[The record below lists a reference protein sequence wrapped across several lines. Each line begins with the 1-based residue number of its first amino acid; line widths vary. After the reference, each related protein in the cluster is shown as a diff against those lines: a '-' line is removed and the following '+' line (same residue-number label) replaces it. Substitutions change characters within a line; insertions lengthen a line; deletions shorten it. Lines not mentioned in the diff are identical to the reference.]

1 MEYRLNKDDL
11 LKTLSGWNGF
21 LKKKV
26 HLIACGGTALT
37 LQGVKASTKDVDFIV
52 PEPSEYKY
60 LVGVLEQ
67 LGYKQVTCAGWKR
80 DGEIY
85 IFDLFKGKR
94 VHTTELLESP
104 LRPEG
109 HFLIKEYSSLYIGVL
124 NPYDLIVSK
133 LFRCSSIDV
142 EDCLMLVRLRREE
155 ISIQLLEEHF
165 KEMASYDIAE
175 ERMMSNWEHF
185 KRMLKKEG
193 LYGK

>member
-1 MEYRLNKDDL
+1 MEYRLNKEDL

-21 LKKKV
+21 LKRKV

-37 LQGVKASTKDVDFIV
+37 LLGVKASTKDVDFIV
-52 PEPSEYKY
+52 PEPSEHKY
-60 LVGVLEQ
+60 LVGVLDQ
-67 LGYKQVTCAGWKR
+67 LGYKQVTGAGWKR
-80 DGEIY
+80 DGEMY

-109 HFLIKEYSSLYIGVL
+109 NSLIKEFSSLYIGVL

-133 LFRCSSIDV
+133 LFRCSSVDV
-142 EDCLMLVRLRREE
+142 EDCLMLVRSRREE
-155 ISIQLLEEHF
+155 INIQLLGEHF

-193 LYGK
+193 LYGE